1 MDRTKFSFYLDF
13 DIPNAGGFG
22 STTQVSLIYLYG
34 TSLGTIRGSSHLINS
49 GTINTNGD
57 VTISLLKR
65 KYMKPN
71 PAWTGFFD
79 TVPRYI
85 EDYSTYYSL
94 GNNDITVRYQETVP
108 QPADAKT
115 SVNITD
121 KIENLA
127 TYNISVAGD
136 ILGEVTFTLANKRVN
151 SKDGLLYNNETQ
163 QVGTIDYR
171 RGSMVLDF
179 FTQYSTGV
187 LTVQTLLTDSLRAA
201 SADYIRSAIFRTA
214 ATKLEPSSLQV
225 VYRKSDNALLTATS
239 DNNGVITG
247 THLIAGSKVDTLTG
261 KVTLIFDTD
270 IIASSIKY
278 DAIAETSLPLDPEL
292 LGLNP
297 VRLPADGRVP
307 VFKAGYFIIIFNE
320 VTTAV
325 INGGVPVA
333 DQINTLARSGQAY
346 IEVIDVDGKRLDPLQ
361 YVADRVTGTVTF
373 ANPFTA
379 IDKYGDALTAP
390 FSIVDRIEDL
400 RLATDVQ
407 INGLITL
414 SEPLAQAFSA
424 GDTKVA
430 SALIWGDT
438 GARVYGLFSQEIW
451 NSGSPV
457 WSDELIG
464 DLTTAQYDDTNYP
477 INIDNKSSSAGRW
490 AVIFTSPTTVSVANE
505 KLGFVAQS
513 ISISIDDVAPIN
525 PATLAP
531 YFIMLKEGFGS
542 GWQQDNVIRFNTDS
556 GENNMWVIRTIE
568 SGALSELTDSIDVEV
583 RGDAN

>member
-136 ILGEVTFTLANKRVN
+136 VFGEVAFTLADKRVN
-151 SKDGLLYNNETQ
+151 SKDGLLYYNETQ
-163 QVGTIDYR
+163 VGAIDYR
-171 RGSMVLDF
+171 RGDIVLDF
-179 FTQYSTGV
+179 FTQYLTGV

-201 SADYIRSAIFRTA
+201 SVDYIRSAIFRTA

-247 THLIAGSKVDTLTG
+247 ANLITGSVDTLTG
-261 KVTLIFDTD
+261 KVTLIFNDD
-270 IIASSIKY
+270 IVASSIKY